1 MTDQPTNPNPLDDD
15 FDESLLSAYL
25 DQELTS
31 DECLFVES
39 RLSENAALRK
49 VFEDLQQVR
58 QWILSNPSE
67 SGIPKP
73 IQGEWNRLSGTTV
86 NTVSIA
92 TAPTGNAQAYSK
104 VNSETHQS
112 SIDKTSPSSRSWWS
126 LGSLAASL
134 LVLVC
139 GIYLL
144 PSVFRSQSSEL
155 AKAVPTKVSP
165 AFAENLQPPQIP
177 TRTPSES
184 SIKSQE
190 QSENLSRQAS
200 QIVAPIPKQLA
211 PSPGRAMEAGTN
223 FYSLQDT
230 DVVTLVELPK
240 TTVFIQA
247 RRSGQVQLNMQYQ
260 QNLDVSDSARMQ
272 ANTSSSLPPASVSSS
287 AMNQNAS
294 ELRSRETLRSE
305 GKLALP
311 TIAKGEAKLAIED
324 RLEATAKDNSTTLMA
339 SESASNLNGASP
351 AIGSTQPSTPRPFSG
366 YQVSGDQDII
376 EAVMPRSQIAVFL
389 NENQLDKLIE
399 DEISPTKPERNAY
412 VQDRLSRQRSGRSV
426 QQYLG
431 NSTQQIA
438 PAELSQK
445 IGNSRLR
452 KNQEMQSAQKDPS
465 DVRSSL
471 DYTQREST
479 SSARTSDGAT
489 GSLSNTPL
497 NVQESTDALKQ
508 VETGENDDWVHVVIE
523 VVP

>member
-1 MTDQPTNPNPLDDD
+1 MTDQPTYPNPLDDD

-67 SGIPKP
+67 AGIPKP
-73 IQGEWNRLSGTTV
+73 IQGEWDRLSGTTV
-86 NTVSIA
+86 NTVSMA
-92 TAPTGNAQAYSK
+92 TAPTGNAQAYLK

-134 LVLVC
+134 LVLVS

-165 AFAENLQPPQIP
+165 AFAENLQPPQSP

-260 QNLDVSDSARMQ
+260 QNLAVSDNARVQ
-272 ANTSSSLPPASVSSS
+272 ANASSPLPPASASSS
-287 AMNQNAS
+287 TISQSGGNA
-294 ELRSRETLRSE
+294 LRSE
-305 GKLALP
+305 VDNTLP
-311 TIAKGEAKLAIED
+311 TVAISDAKA
-324 RLEATAKDNSTTLMA
+324 A
-339 SESASNLNGASP
+339 SESTLQTAAKDKALKLNSESKANLNEPSSAVGSP
-351 AIGSTQPSTPRPFSG
+351 QLWMADQMT
-366 YQVSGDQDII
+366 GDQDII

-497 NVQESTDALKQ
+497 NVQESTDALKP